1 MENRVKRRFA
11 RSAVVACFAVLS
23 AMVPSVANADAVFS
37 PDSVAGLGAVVAPTA
52 VAPACVRLEQWETQ
66 DVSNKEWNSWAKM
79 TNNCVVQTFTVRM
92 IWSWARDG
100 DCRILD
106 PGSSWTEG
114 RFGPH
119 PSVSELRRC

>member
-1 MENRVKRRFA
+1 
-11 RSAVVACFAVLS
+11 
-23 AMVPSVANADAVFS
+23 MVPSVANADEVLPHGSLASTGAVAAK
-37 PDSVAGLGAVVAPTA
+37 VETAVVAPAA

-66 DVSNKEWNSWAKM
+66 DIKNKEWNSWAKM
-79 TNNCVVQTFTVRM
+79 ENTCFQTFTVRM

>member
-1 MENRVKRRFA
+1 MENRFTRLFTRGA
-11 RSAVVACFAVLS
+11 AVAAFAVLA
-23 AMVPSVANADAVFS
+23 AMVPSVANADAGAS
-37 PDSVAGLGAVVAPTA
+37 PAA

-66 DVSNKEWNSWAKM
+66 DVQNKEWNSWAKM
-79 TNNCVVQTFTVRM
+79 TNTCEIQTFTVRM

-106 PGSSWTEG
+106 PGASWTEG